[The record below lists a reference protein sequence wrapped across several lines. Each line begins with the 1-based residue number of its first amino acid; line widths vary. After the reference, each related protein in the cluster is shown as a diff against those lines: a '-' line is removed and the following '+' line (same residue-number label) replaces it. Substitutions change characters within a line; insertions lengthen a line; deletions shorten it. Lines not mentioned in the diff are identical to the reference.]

1 MITGI
6 DAAAERFLT
15 DLSSTKERQARAQRE
30 ISSGYRLNRASDDPD
45 QVKRLVSLEADLDR
59 SEQIETNLGLFKA
72 ETDAAERA
80 LAAAVD
86 VLDKLSVLGA
96 QGSSEVIGADKRRIL
111 GDQARA
117 WLERLVAIANTAAGG
132 RYIFSGDS
140 DQVAPY
146 TLDLTQLS
154 GVSAYGGTAATRQAE
169 DVSGGRFGVA
179 QPGDAIFDD
188 SSGSV
193 FGAANALR
201 VALESDDSAA
211 IDQALAVL
219 AAARSHLNQQHAGYG
234 TVQNRIAAEIRA
246 AGEHQLELKEQ
257 ITAIRETDFVEASLA
272 LVSAGTQVSAA
283 LAARGRQQLPSLFDY
298 LG

>member
-6 DAAAERFLT
+6 DAAAERFLA
-15 DLSSTKERQARAQRE
+15 DLSRTKERQARAQRE

-86 VLDKLSVLGA
+86 VLDKLSVLGT
-96 QGSSEVIGADKRRIL
+96 QGASEVIGADKRRIL
-111 GDQARA
+111 GEQSLA
-117 WLERLVAIANTAAGG
+117 WLERLVAIANTAVGG
-132 RYIFSGDS
+132 RYVFSGDS
-140 DQVAPY
+140 DQVSPY
-146 TLDLTQLS
+146 VLELTQPS
-154 GVSAYGGTAATRQAE
+154 GVSSYAGAAATRQAE
-169 DVSGGRFGVA
+169 DHSGGRFSVA
-179 QPGDAIFDD
+179 RSADVIFDD
-188 SSGSV
+188 PAASV
-193 FGAANALR
+193 FGAANGLR

-211 IDQALAVL
+211 IDQALANL
-219 AAARSHLNQQHAGYG
+219 SAARSHLNEQHAGYG

-246 AGEHQLELKEQ
+246 AGDRQLELKEQ

-272 LVSAGTQVSAA
+272 LVSAETQVSAA